1 MGKKPTNIVHQ
12 YVFLDQQDGNK
23 NWVKSKI
30 WFIKH

>member
-30 WFIKH
+30 